1 MGKLSDRLYRDR
13 IYRPR
18 PVWRTATRSRRSDLR
33 VTTRTRM
40 IPATNVTIGMEILRE
55 VYSLTQLN
63 HITID
68 SLVFRLHSN
77 ATVILLVTFSIAIT
91 TRQYVG
97 NPIDCVH
104 TRDIPE
110 DVLNTYCWIHS
121 TYTVLQEINRNGHIS
136 AYPGVSTS
144 MNKNST
150 KLPIKQVKYYQWVA
164 FTLFFQAILFYTP
177 RWLWKSWEG
186 GKIHALMM
194 DLDVGICSEMEKK
207 QKKKLMLDYLWE
219 NLRYH
224 NWWAYKY
231 YLCEFLALVNVVGQ
245 MFLMNRFFDGAFLT
259 FGIEVI
265 NFMDSDEEDRVDPMI
280 QIFPRM
286 TKCTFYKYGVSGEV
300 EKHDAI
306 CILPLNVV
314 NEKIYVFLWFWF
326 IILACLT
333 FCTVIYRILIIL
345 SPRMRV
351 YLLRVRY
358 RLIRQDAIDLI
369 VRRSK
374 MGDWFLFY
382 MLGENVDSVI
392 FRDVMQE
399 LANRLLKHNF
409 HHVGG
414 FKSDIQDA

>member
-1 MGKLSDRLYRDR
+1 MLDIFRGLKNFIKLNT
-13 IYRPR
+13 
-18 PVWRTATRSRRSDLR
+18 VH
-33 VTTRTRM
+33 
-40 IPATNVTIGMEILRE
+40 N
-55 VYSLTQLN
+55 
-63 HITID
+63 D
-68 SLVFRLHSN
+68 SPVFRLHYSF
-77 ATVILLVTFSIAIT
+77 TTLILIAFSLIVT

-104 TRDIPE
+104 TKDLPE

-121 TYTVLQEINRNGHIS
+121 TYTVKS
-136 AYPGVSTS
+136 AMYKKVGEEVIYPGVETS
-144 MNKNST
+144 KNEKDK
-150 KLPIKQVKYYQWVA
+150 KLYKYYQWVC
-164 FTLFFQAILFYTP
+164 FCLFFQAILFYTP

-194 DLDVGICSEMEKK
+194 DLDIGICSDIEKK
-207 QKKKLMLDYLWE
+207 QKKKLMIDYLWE

-231 YLCEFLALVNVVGQ
+231 YLCEFLALVNVIGQ

-333 FCTVIYRILIIL
+333 FGTIIYRILIIL

-409 HHVGG
+409 HHQGG
-414 FKSDIQDA
+414 FKGDIQDA